1 MPKSCEEHLLKSVPA
16 HPPAAVRAGPSGIM
30 CQTHSTSTLR
40 DCSLRAASF
49 MYREPKMTMNLSEEE
64 MRQALFGSSRS
75 TPEKVDEAAAVNPAR
90 APVKPVPKK
99 TSSPRLRVTLKVTK
113 AFEGEEEIFTYDAN
127 TLSRIMAEQ
136 EARNAA
142 KKKRYK
148 YFELVSIVSA

>member
-1 MPKSCEEHLLKSVPA
+1 
-16 HPPAAVRAGPSGIM
+16 
-30 CQTHSTSTLR
+30 
-40 DCSLRAASF
+40 
-49 MYREPKMTMNLSEEE
+49 MTMNLSEEV

-99 TSSPRLRVTLKVTK
+99 PSSPRLRVTLKVTK
-113 AFEGEEEIFTYDAN
+113 VFEGEEEIFTYDAN